1 MIQIRFIRADGTEQT
16 IQTPTGQSLMKA
28 AVDADVRGIE
38 ADCGGS
44 LTCATCHVMLDEPW
58 IARLPAAI
66 ADERDMLDFAASPVD
81 INSADAQTLADGLN
95 GIGMSKAQ
103 AIVAYRNEHGPFS
116 SADQLAE
123 VKGIGQALV
132 EKNRDSIVVGGK
144 AKAKAAPA
152 G

>member
-1 MIQIRFIRADGTEQT
+1 MNIRT
-16 IQTPTGQSLMKA
+16 ILSSL
-28 AVDADVRGIE
+28 VL
-38 ADCGGS
+38 S
-44 LTCATCHVMLDEPW
+44 LALF
-58 IARLPAAI
+58 APA
-66 ADERDMLDFAASPVD
+66 FAASPVD

-144 AKAKAAPA
+144 TKAKAAPA